1 MDSANTADIDIIHSC
16 KYTAYSTLN
25 NSVWLG
31 LSLCSSWQFVPM
43 LQCWSQSV
51 STTKLLF
58 RNFLHK
64 VHLSF
69 LLETS
74 LKLARKT

>member
-25 NSVWLG
+25 NGVAGSQPLFM
-31 LSLCSSWQFVPM
+31 LAIISM
-43 LQCWSQSV
+43 LQCCSQSV
-51 STTKLLF
+51 SKTKLLF

-64 VHLSF
+64 AHLFF
-69 LLETS
+69 LLETN
-74 LKLARKT
+74 LKLVWKT

>member
-1 MDSANTADIDIIHSC
+1 MNSANTADVDIIHSC

-25 NSVWLG
+25 IGVVGFQPLFE
-31 LSLCSSWQFVPM
+31 LAIVLM

-51 STTKLLF
+51 SKKLQF

-64 VHLSF
+64 AHLSF
-69 LLETS
+69 SLETS
-74 LKLARKT
+74 LKWVWKT

>member
-1 MDSANTADIDIIHSC
+1 MDSANSADIDIIHSC

-25 NSVWLG
+25 NGIAGSQPLFE
-31 LSLCSSWQFVPM
+31 LAIVPM

-51 STTKLLF
+51 SKTKLQF
-58 RNFLHK
+58 RNFLRK
-64 VHLSF
+64 AHLSF

-74 LKLARKT
+74 LKLVWKT

>member
-25 NSVWLG
+25 NSVAGSQPLFE
-31 LSLCSSWQFVPM
+31 SAIVPM

-51 STTKLLF
+51 SKTKLLF

-64 VHLSF
+64 AHLSF

-74 LKLARKT
+74 LKLVWKT